1 MTDMK
6 KLVGWFFRQTPHVA
20 VAAERQK
27 DVLCRREAKVTDGM
41 GVKSQL
47 WKLLEEIGEKKRFG
61 YETREPQG

>member
-1 MTDMK
+1 M
-6 KLVGWFFRQTPHVA
+6 VFFRQAPHVA

-47 WKLLEEIGEKKRFG
+47 WKLLEEIGEKKEG
-61 YETREPQG
+61 WI